1 MAVPKKKQSKARGR
15 KRRSHDALTL
25 PKLSKCAKTGLP
37 KLAHRVCE
45 ESGYY
50 GKTKKVFDVEER
62 L

>member
-1 MAVPKKKQSKARGR
+1 MGVPKQRQSKARR
-15 KRRSHDALTL
+15 NKRRAHDALQM
-25 PKLSKCAKTGLP
+25 PQISKCAKTGLP
-37 KLAHRVCE
+37 KLSHRVCE